1 LISTGDLHKG
11 VVIEMDNQLFSIM
24 DYQHLKIGRG
34 SAQVRMKLRNV
45 RTGAVIDR
53 TVQAGDK
60 WPRIRLD
67 HRTIQFL
74 YEDPPN
80 YVMMDQ
86 ESFEQLT
93 LSTAQLGDAIN
104 YLKEG
109 IEMEVLMYEEEP
121 IGVEVPITVELKI
134 TATEPGFRGDTASG
148 GTKPATLETGLVVSV
163 PLFVNTGETIK
174 VDTRTGTYIERVA
187 N

>member
-1 LISTGDLHKG
+1 LISTGDLRKG
-11 VVIEMDNQLFSIM
+11 VVIEMDKQLFSIM

-53 TVQAGDK
+53 TVQAGEK
-60 WPRIRLD
+60 WPRIRLE
-67 HRTIQFL
+67 HRTVQFL

-80 YVMMDQ
+80 YVVMDQ

-93 LSTAQLGDAIN
+93 LSPSQLGDAVN
-104 YLKEG
+104 YLKDG
-109 IEMEVLMYEEEP
+109 IEMEVLMYEEEA
-121 IGVEVPITVELKI
+121 IGVELPITVELKI
-134 TATEPGFRGDTASG
+134 AETEPGFRGDTASG

-163 PLFVNTGETIK
+163 PLFVNAGETIK
-174 VDTRTGTYIERVA
+174 VDTRTGTYIERVTS
-187 N
+187 